1 MATKFLV
8 LISVFFSFAAHSSLI
23 IKSYNIRNFASAKS
37 TNLAL
42 LKQILMDNRAD
53 IIAVQEIKNA
63 GLFKTFIETELKS
76 YHYKAVISKCGGA
89 GKQKLGFIYNSKRLE
104 LKSFTEDLSLTGTT
118 PTCNGSS
125 RPAAIG
131 IFSDHEDK
139 QDFVA
144 MSLHLKAGG
153 CKECISKRKFQ
164 LKQLSNIIKKAHFS
178 GLENII
184 VMGDFNTTE
193 YNKNGQEQKYFK
205 SFVAHHMMRD
215 TAEKIACSS
224 YWGGHDRGDGI
235 EEPSMLDHILI
246 TKSFMENYSKA
257 KASVALH
264 CQKNLCKRTPSQKM
278 GMAYKQ
284 VSDHC
289 PISLDMR

>member
-1 MATKFLV
+1 VATKFLV
-8 LISVFFSFAAHSSLI
+8 LISVFLSFAAHSSFI
-23 IKSYNIRNFASAKS
+23 VKSYNIRNFASAKS
-37 TNLAL
+37 TNLSL
-42 LKQILMDNRAD
+42 LKKILLDNQAD

-63 GLFKTFIETELKS
+63 KLFKTFIENELKIFD
-76 YHYKAVISKCGGA
+76 YKAVISKCGGA
-89 GKQKLGFIYNSKRLE
+89 GNQKLGFIYNSKRLK
-104 LKSFTEDLSLTGTT
+104 LKSFTEDLSLTGKS
-118 PTCNGSS
+118 PSCNGSS

-131 IFSDHEDK
+131 LFKDQEDQ

-144 MSLHLKAGG
+144 ISLHLKAGG
-153 CKECISKRKFQ
+153 CSKCISKRKFQ
-164 LKQLSNIIKKAHFS
+164 LKQLSRIIKKVYLS

-184 VMGDFNTTE
+184 AMGDFNTTE
-193 YNKNGQEQKYFK
+193 YNKDGQDQKYFK
-205 SFVAHHMMRD
+205 GFVAHHLMRD
-215 TAEKIACSS
+215 TAEKIKCSS
-224 YWGGHDRGDGI
+224 YWGGNNRGDGI

-246 TKSFMENYSKA
+246 TKSFMQKYSQA

-264 CQKNLCKRTPSQKM
+264 CRKNHCKRTPSQKM